1 MSTIQNMVEKLS
13 KSITSTRLK
22 HSQKR
27 SNNSNESSNISKV
40 KSKPITPSLRT
51 MNSHLSNEELLAR
64 LTKLEAAVSNLMM
77 RRPGHEEYEKLVDVV
92 CDHETRLQ
100 SKEQQPQSA
109 VGGSLELSEINDVN
123 W

>member
-1 MSTIQNMVEKLS
+1 
-13 KSITSTRLK
+13 
-22 HSQKR
+22 
-27 SNNSNESSNISKV
+27 
-40 KSKPITPSLRT
+40 

-64 LTKLEAAVSNLMM
+64 LTKLEGAVSNLMM

-92 CDHETRLQ
+92 CDHEQRLQ

-109 VGGSLELSEINDVN
+109 VGGSLEFSEIDDIN

>member
-1 MSTIQNMVEKLS
+1 MS
-13 KSITSTRLK
+13 
-22 HSQKR
+22 
-27 SNNSNESSNISKV
+27 
-40 KSKPITPSLRT
+40 
-51 MNSHLSNEELLAR
+51 SHLSNEELLAR

-92 CDHETRLQ
+92 CDHEQRLQ

-109 VGGSLELSEINDVN
+109 VGGALELSEIDDIN